1 MSSFTYLAPPM
12 KEISSGRKTL
22 YYLGGGIVVLGF
34 ILFIS
39 VFISAALN
47 SGPISPSMRQG
58 VDFTFLRGITGMI
71 CMVVGGIIMGIGARG
86 AAGSGIIL
94 DPKQAREDLEP
105 WARMGGGLVKDA
117 VDESGINLSRGSE
130 LPFDEKLRRLEA
142 LKKDGLITDT
152 EYQQKRSEILRE
164 KL

>member
-1 MSSFTYLAPPM
+1 M

-22 YYLGGGIVVLGF
+22 YYLGSGLMVLGA
-34 ILFIS
+34 ILFFS
-39 VFISAALN
+39 VFISFGLN
-47 SGPISPSMRQG
+47 FGNFSPDMPQRIG
-58 VDFTFLRGITGMI
+58 FAFLRGFAGIVCIFIGMLI
-71 CMVVGGIIMGIGARG
+71 QGVGARG

-94 DPKQAREDLEP
+94 NPKQAREDLEP

-117 VDESGINLSRGSE
+117 VDESGINFSRGSE
-130 LPFDEKLRRLEA
+130 LPFDEKLRRLEG

-152 EYQQKRSEILRE
+152 EYQQKRSEIFGE